1 MWSIYCG
8 RTFYN
13 HVGNGLFHP
22 GIEMAALSHEP
33 GFQSCQ
39 PAEEQS
45 SIHGRGISFLIIII
59 ADYLLTAK
67 TTGKTHGL
75 PIGSGQ
81 GGRDTVHP
89 ADQHPVLIQAA

>member
-1 MWSIYCG
+1 MDKVGLEMVGGLTQCHLRKYQGWFSLSIDSRNIVADIAVQADG
-8 RTFYN
+8 FTFR
-13 HVGNGLFHP
+13 VEVLTVV
-22 GIEMAALSHEP
+22 
-33 GFQSCQ
+33 
-39 PAEEQS
+39 
-45 SIHGRGISFLIIII
+45 
-59 ADYLLTAK
+59 TAK